1 MKKKIIIAWRHDI
14 WLRILTVTALALII
28 AAFLVPPT
36 AVIDGSILAAVG
48 EIAGIMAIIELDKA
62 LDKGVDATVK
72 HRDTELKVLNPEKD
86 ENEKIEDK
94 TYE

>member
-14 WLRILTVTALALII
+14 WLRILTVAALALII
-28 AAFLVPPT
+28 TAFWVPPT
-36 AVIDGSILAAVG
+36 AKIDGSVLAAVG

-72 HRDTELKVLNPEKD
+72 HRDTELKVSNPEKD
-86 ENEKIEDK
+86 EIEKTLDNTI
-94 TYE
+94 